1 MLAAEFPVANDWITR
16 TRPMIDRHLDV
27 LLSSGRPSPVTDA
40 MRYSV
45 LESGKRIRPLLT
57 LAVAEFFGSK
67 PAGLVQVACAVE
79 LIHAASLVLDD
90 LPCMDNDSERRNRPT
105 THAVYGQDVS
115 ILAAISLLMQ
125 SYCILASH
133 DEVSQ
138 DVRLKLIQLLCE
150 TIGAEGLSLGQ
161 YIDLSAKGQIPSAAM
176 ISNIHHLKTGI
187 LFLAAARAGCLVCQ
201 ASIAQEEKIVT
212 FATHLGLAFQLMDDL
227 HDVGEQGLNLAARI
241 GISSAEKQFRDH
253 LRRALNAVEGESNS
267 AVLTDFVQAVFRQG

>member
-1 MLAAEFPVANDWITR
+1 MV
-16 TRPMIDRHLDV
+16 DRHLDA

-57 LAVAEFFGSK
+57 LAVAEFFGPK
-67 PAGLVQVACAVE
+67 PAGLMQVACAVE

-105 THAVYGQDVS
+105 THTVYGQDVS

-133 DEVSQ
+133 DKVSQ

-227 HDVGEQGLNLAARI
+227 HDVGEQGLNFAARI
-241 GISSAEKQFRDH
+241 GISSAEKQFREH
-253 LRRALNAVEGESNS
+253 LRRALDAVEGESNS